1 MPLALAAGTTK
12 LALFSSIPGASEA
25 ERKALPA
32 SVFTGAGVIDAA
44 SRIAKSDFKLGAKED
59 KTVTD
64 PALCDQVESE
74 VPTFAQY
81 EGSITPFRYFKDGK
95 PEASTAPGGEIGD
108 AVYPAVRVC
117 GSLVVTRRR
126 SRLRRGRRV
135 TSTSFSRSSLAPR
148 SRSRVRATSSVRS
161 RCTCSA
167 PGRVSS
173 RPDRSPIHP
182 ARDHLCR
189 SRAGLPHPEAE
200 GFLAEERWI

>member
-32 SVFTGAGVIDAA
+32 SVFTGTGVIDAA
-44 SRIAKSDFKLGAKED
+44 CRIAKSDFKLGAKED

-95 PEASTAPGGEIGD
+95 PEATGTPGGEIGD
-108 AVYPAVRVC
+108 AVYQALKTMGTRLWIARRDTSKKSTEAWAV
-117 GSLVVTRRR
+117 GDEYELFEVVTGSPQQVEGEGYIKRPIT
-126 SRLRRGRRV
+126 LYV
-135 TSTSFSRSSLAPR
+135 Q
-148 SRSRVRATSSVRS
+148 RAWTGVVGG
-161 RCTCSA
+161 A
-167 PGRVSS
+167 
-173 RPDRSPIHP
+173 
-182 ARDHLCR
+182 A
-189 SRAGLPHPEAE
+189 A
-200 GFLAEERWI
+200 